1 MAVTG
6 VRETFAALHTLV
18 DRELAQAAHQ
28 ITAATIRRVYAGAR
42 ARCPVSSPKD
52 GPFPGHVR
60 DQIRMQMAPD
70 TPVGVVFV
78 ERRGIGGYYGTDN
91 VGLWLEYGYRD
102 TRTGRDVAPRPFLG
116 PAAEVE
122 RGSYLALLRA
132 ATKRL
137 TGRWR

>member
-91 VGLWLEYGYRD
+91 MGIWLEYG
-102 TRTGRDVAPRPFLG
+102 TRTRPAQPFLG

-132 ATKRL
+132 ATERL